1 MSKEPT
7 LILNARQINRKLIR
21 MAHEIHENHYKE
33 KELVLVGIEGR
44 GSQLATRLCKHL
56 AEISELTLQQ
66 EEIRLNKDKPL
77 SEPLQYTGEI
87 KSLKGKSVI
96 LVDDVLNSGKTLMYA
111 SRYLLDVDVKSLAI
125 ATLVDRFHRKFP
137 IRPDIV
143 GLTLSTNL
151 REHVSVNLTK
161 GKETVFLD

>member
-1 MSKEPT
+1 MTKEPT
-7 LILNARQINRKLIR
+7 LILNAKQINQKLIR

-33 KELVLVGIEGR
+33 KELVLVGVEGR
-44 GSQLATRLCKHL
+44 GIQLATRLSKL
-56 AEISELTLQQ
+56 LTEISELAIFQ

-77 SEPLQYTGEI
+77 SEPLKYSGEL

-96 LVDDVLNSGKTLMYA
+96 LIDDVLNSGKTLMYA
-111 SRYLLDVDVKSLAI
+111 SRFILEVDVRSLTI

-137 IRPDIV
+137 IRADIV

-151 REHVSVNLTK
+151 REHVSVNLNK
-161 GKETVFLD
+161 GKEAVYLA

>member
-1 MSKEPT
+1 MTKEPT

-44 GSQLATRLCKHL
+44 GSQLASRLCKLL
-56 AEISELTLQQ
+56 AEISELTLCQ

-77 SEPLQYTGEI
+77 SEPLVYTGDV
-87 KSLKGKSVI
+87 KALKGKAVI
-96 LVDDVLNSGKTLMYA
+96 LVDDVLNSGKTLIYA
-111 SRYLLDVDVKSLAI
+111 SRFLLEVDLKSLAI

-151 REHVSVNLTK
+151 REHVTVNLNK
-161 GKETVFLD
+161 GKEAVYLD

>member
-1 MSKEPT
+1 M
-7 LILNARQINRKLIR
+7 NARQINRKLIR

>member
-1 MSKEPT
+1 
-7 LILNARQINRKLIR
+7 

>member
-1 MSKEPT
+1 
-7 LILNARQINRKLIR
+7 LNAKQIGRKLVR

-33 KELVLVGIEGR
+33 KDLVLIGIEGR
-44 GSQLATRLCKHL
+44 GSQLATRLSKL
-56 AEISELTLQQ
+56 LSEISELTIHQ

-77 SEPLQYTGEI
+77 SEPLEYTGEL
-87 KSLKGKSVI
+87 KVLKGKSIV

-111 SRYLLDVDVKSLAI
+111 SRYLLEVDVKSLTI

-151 REHVSVNLTK
+151 REHVTVHLNK
-161 GKETVFLD
+161 GKEAVYLD

>member
-1 MSKEPT
+1 MTKEPT
-7 LILNARQINRKLIR
+7 LILNARQINQKLVR

-44 GSQLATRLCKHL
+44 GSQLANRLSKL
-56 AEISELTLQQ
+56 LQEISEITIGF
-66 EEIRLNKDKPL
+66 EEIKLNKEKPL
-77 SEPLQYTGEI
+77 SEPLSYSGEI

-111 SRYLLDVDVKSLAI
+111 SRFLLEVDLKSLTI

-143 GLTLSTNL
+143 GITLSTNL
-151 REHVSVNLTK
+151 REHVSVNLNK
-161 GKETVFLD
+161 GKEAVYLD

>member
-1 MSKEPT
+1 MTKEPT
-7 LILNARQINRKLIR
+7 LILNAKQINQKLIR

-33 KELVLVGIEGR
+33 KELVLIGIEGR
-44 GSQLATRLCKHL
+44 GSQLTQRLCKL
-56 AEISELTLQQ
+56 LSEISELSLHQ

-77 SEPLQYTGEI
+77 SEPLVYTGEL
-87 KSLKGKSVI
+87 KALKGKSVI
-96 LVDDVLNSGKTLMYA
+96 LIDDVLNSGKTLMYA
-111 SRYLLDVDVKSLAI
+111 SRYLLEVDLKSLTI

-151 REHVSVNLTK
+151 REHVTVHLNK
-161 GKETVFLD
+161 GKEAVYLD